1 MKQLEVGWKAFYQ
14 TEISQDVRY
23 IVLPKGKE
31 WVCSL
36 ARNEPLTLAK
46 WKELFR
52 RVDLDEEEMNADLNV
67 VQEAG
72 VMIDRQR
79 TVRVRGQ
86 SVGRRVLQYQPGKRA
101 ACTLT
106 VCTLAV
112 QRGAIGQS
120 MRGGAWSTCNIHLL

>member
-31 WVCSL
+31 WVCAL

-72 VMIDRQR
+72 VMIDNRLRVCEVR
-79 TVRVRGQ
+79 TLAEE
-86 SVGRRVLQYQPGKRA
+86 LQYQPGKRA

-106 VCTLAV
+106 ACTLAV
-112 QRGAIGQS
+112 QLGALGQS
-120 MRGGAWSTCNIHLL
+120 MTGWAWSTCNIHLL

>member
-31 WVCSL
+31 WVCAL

-72 VMIDRQR
+72 VMIYNRLCVCE
-79 TVRVRGQ
+79 VRVLAEE
-86 SVGRRVLQYQPGKRA
+86 LQYQPGKRVHTDGVHA
-101 ACTLT
+101 
-106 VCTLAV
+106 
-112 QRGAIGQS
+112 
-120 MRGGAWSTCNIHLL
+120 GGAAGRDRAVNERRGMVYL